1 MASTASTPLEEIDGN
16 TGKTVAADL
25 DRKGVTDCIPLS
37 ENVQE
42 PVKGEKGVKETVSK
56 KAVVEKVDVKDAA
69 GAVNSASTFAKSIS
83 ETIKREMTAT
93 PKPAEIPAF
102 KSRQDILREA
112 REAAAKK

>member
-1 MASTASTPLEEIDGN
+1 MSNPFVQRVANWLANEVVV
-16 TGKTVAADL
+16 KTLSNNKSFQRFAL
-25 DRKGVTDCIPLS
+25 RTDHK
-37 ENVQE
+37 VQE
-42 PVKGEKGVKETVSK
+42 IK
-56 KAVVEKVDVKDAA
+56 KAVVEKVGVKDAA
-69 GAVNSASTFAKSIS
+69 GAVNSAATFAKSIS